1 MREKYRRLKEIE
13 KEISETFDELLEL
26 RKDVFGLWEI
36 KYQEKCE
43 ECEILKSDKKELEYE
58 VECLKSDKEELE
70 YHIDTLNEKIE
81 KIYEDRNEN
90 YRHIEYASQI

>member
-43 ECEILKSDKKELEYE
+43 ECEILR
-58 VECLKSDKEELE
+58 SDKEELE
-70 YHIDTLNEKIE
+70 YEIEILKEKIE
-81 KIYEDRNEN
+81 IIERDRDEN
-90 YRHIEYASQI
+90 YRPIPISEQLDISDRDFI

>member
-43 ECEILKSDKKELEYE
+43 ECEILR
-58 VECLKSDKEELE
+58 SDKEELE
-70 YHIDTLNEKIE
+70 YEIEILKEKIE
-81 KIYEDRNEN
+81 IIERDRDEN
-90 YRHIEYASQI
+90 YRPIPISEQLDISDRDFL